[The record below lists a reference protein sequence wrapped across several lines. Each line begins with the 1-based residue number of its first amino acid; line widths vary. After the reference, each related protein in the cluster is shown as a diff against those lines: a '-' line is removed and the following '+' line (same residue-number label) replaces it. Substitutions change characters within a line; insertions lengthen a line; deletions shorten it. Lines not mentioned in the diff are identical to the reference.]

1 MCKQKTKD
9 IQLDSMLRLVTDV
22 STCFVGFLKG
32 YHFFVFFFFFFLL
45 FFCLKIF
52 LEAATE
58 IAGMS

>member
-1 MCKQKTKD
+1 MQTKD
-9 IQLDSMLRLVTDV
+9 KQLDSMLRLVTDA

-32 YHFFVFFFFFFLL
+32 YYFFLFFFFVVVS
-45 FFCLKIF
+45 LKIF

>member
-9 IQLDSMLRLVTDV
+9 KQLDSMLRLVTDV

-32 YHFFVFFFFFFLL
+32 YHFFLFL
-45 FFCLKIF
+45 FFALFFALF